1 MSATAK
7 PRPAPPPSRRKR
19 GPLVPTLVVVGGLVV
34 LLVVLAQVWTEVLWF
49 QQLGYG
55 KVLYVEWGTKAVVG
69 LLGLL
74 VMAGAV
80 FASMAVAYRSRPVY
94 PPSDAEQRNLDQYRE
109 AIEPLRK
116 VVMIVLPVVL
126 GLFAAGA
133 AAGRWADVQLFLHRQ
148 TFGTKDPQ
156 FGLDLGFYV
165 FTLPLLRFVVSFCLA
180 TAVLSGLVGLATH
193 YLYGGIRIAGRS
205 DTPRTSRAARI
216 QLATTGA
223 VILVVLAGSF
233 WLDQYSLLMKN
244 SSKYAGAGYTDV
256 NAVIPAKVI
265 LAIAALLVAA
275 VFVLTAVRGNWRLP
289 AVGVAVMIIAA
300 IVVGGIYPAIVQRF
314 QVQPNAQARERVY
327 IERNIAATR
336 AAYGID
342 QVVVQPYGEAEVT
355 VEAGQLRE
363 DTETTASIRLLD
375 PTIVSP
381 SFKQQQQIRGFYSF
395 PDTLAVDRYTI
406 DGDSRDTIIAVRELD
421 QSGLSAS
428 QRSWVNEVTVYT
440 HGFGVVAA
448 YGNAVNREGEPLFF
462 ESNIPS
468 SGALGDYEPR
478 IYFGQMSPEYSIVG
492 GPAGAC
498 SAADRESAGPT
509 APPTPTTDQAAA
521 GQDGCWELDY
531 SSGDETRNI
540 QYPTQTVKAG
550 PSIGS
555 PWNKLLFA
563 IKFGSGDILFSD
575 RVTPH
580 SQILYDRDPKERVAK
595 VAPYLT
601 LDGRVYPAVVD
612 GRVKWIVD
620 GYTTTDHYPYSAA
633 ASLEDATTDSLTQ
646 SSSTVSALR
655 PETVNYIRN
664 SVKATVDAY
673 DGSVDLYAWDPDD
686 PILKAWDGIFPGTI
700 QPMSKISGDLMSH
713 LRYPENMF
721 KVQRTLL
728 GRYHETNPEK
738 FYRGD
743 DFWQNSRDP
752 ASTTVDQPP
761 YYLTLK
767 TPDQDAATFSL
778 MSTFQPYGANARP
791 VLTGYLA
798 VDAEAGSV
806 KGKKSD
812 GYGKIRLLELPRNS
826 TVPAPQQAQANF
838 IANTEVS
845 TYLNLLK
852 QGDSTTLRG
861 NLLTLPVG
869 GSLLYVQPVYVQA
882 SAAGMTFPK
891 LQKVLVSFGG
901 KIGFADTL
909 DEALVQVFGDDSGAT
924 PGTGESPDGD
934 DPGST
939 ETPPDT
945 DQPPGTDTGTGT
957 DTGARADLDKALQ
970 DAQKAIEDSQAALA
984 NHDWA
989 AYGAAQDALSDAI
1002 TRALDAEARL

>member
-7 PRPAPPPSRRKR
+7 PRPAPLPRRRKR
-19 GPLVPTLVVVGGLVV
+19 GPLVPTLIVVGGLIV
-34 LLVVLAQVWTEVLWF
+34 LVVVLAQVWTEVLWY
-49 QQLGYG
+49 QQLGYS

-74 VMAGAV
+74 IMAGAV

-94 PPSDAEQRNLDQYRE
+94 PPSDADQRNLDQYRE

-116 VVMIVLPVVL
+116 VVMIALPVVL

-133 AAGRWADVQLFLHRQ
+133 AASRWADVQLFLHRQ
-148 TFGTKDPQ
+148 TVGVKDPQ
-156 FGLDLGFYV
+156 FGLDLGFYF
-165 FTLPLLRFVVSFCLA
+165 FTLPMLRFTVSFLLA
-180 TAVLSGLVGLATH
+180 TAILAGLAGLATH

-205 DTPRTSRAARI
+205 EAPRTSRTARI

-223 VILVVLAGSF
+223 VILVILAGSF

-275 VFVLTAVRGNWRLP
+275 VFVVTAARGNWRLP
-289 AVGVAVMIIAA
+289 AIGVAVMVIAA

-314 QVQPNAQARERVY
+314 QVQPNAQDRESEY
-327 IERNIAATR
+327 IERNIKATR
-336 AAYGID
+336 VAYGID
-342 QVVVQPYGEAEVT
+342 QVAVGPYGDDEVT
-355 VEAGQLRE
+355 VQPGQLRE
-363 DTETTASIRLLD
+363 DAETTASIRLLD

-381 SFKQQQQIRGFYSF
+381 SFKQLQQIRGFYSF

-406 DGDSRDTIIAVRELD
+406 DDESRDTVIAVRELD

-428 QRSWVNEVTVYT
+428 QRSWVNDVTVYT

-448 YGNAVNREGEPLFF
+448 YGNAITVESGSTGQGEPVFF
-462 ESNIPS
+462 ESNIPPT
-468 SGALGDYEPR
+468 GALGDYEPR

-492 GPAGAC
+492 GPEG
-498 SAADRESAGPT
+498 SE
-509 APPTPTTDQAAA
+509 
-521 GQDGCWELDY
+521 WELDFP
-531 SSGDETRNI
+531 SADKTTSDKGETVASDRTTRF
-540 QYPTQTVKAG
+540 PTDKVKAG

-555 PWNKLLFA
+555 SWNKLLYA

-575 RVTPH
+575 RVTPQ

-620 GYTTTDHYPYSAA
+620 GYTTTDQYPYSAA
-633 ASLEDATTDSLTQ
+633 ASLQEATTDSVTQ
-646 SSSTVSALR
+646 SSSTVSALQ

-686 PILKAWDGIFPGTI
+686 PILRAWRDILPGTVK
-700 QPMSKISGDLMSH
+700 PMSEISSDLMSH
-713 LRYPENMF
+713 IRYPENLF

-728 GRYHETNPEK
+728 GRYHETDPRK
-738 FYRGD
+738 FFRGD
-743 DFWQNSRDP
+743 DFWQNSADP
-752 ASTTVDQPP
+752 VQTSVDQPP

-767 TPDQDAATFSL
+767 MPGQDEAAFSL
-778 MSTFQPYGANARP
+778 MSTFQPAGDTAQP

-798 VDAEAGSV
+798 VDAEAGNV
-806 KGKKSD
+806 KGDKSE
-812 GYGKIRLLELPRNS
+812 GYGKMRLLELPRNS
-826 TVPAPQQAQANF
+826 TVPAPQQANANF
-838 IANTEVS
+838 IANAAVS
-845 TYLNLLK
+845 NFLNILQ
-852 QGDSTTLRG
+852 QGVSKLARG
-861 NLLTLPVG
+861 NLLILPVG
-869 GSLLYVQPVYVQA
+869 GNLLYVQPLYVQA
-882 SAAGMTFPK
+882 SAAAKPFPK
-891 LQKVLVSFGG
+891 MQKVLVSFGG

-909 DEALVQVFGDDSGAT
+909 DEALKQVFGEDSGAVTDDTVVPPDT
-924 PGTGESPDGD
+924 PG
-934 DPGST
+934 T
-939 ETPPDT
+939 ETPPD
-945 DQPPGTDTGTGT
+945 DPGTAPST
-957 DTGARADLDKALQ
+957 DTTARADLDTALQ
-970 DAQKAIEDSQAALA
+970 DAQKAIEDSQAALQ
-984 NHDWA
+984 NNDFA
-989 AYGAAQDALSDAI
+989 AYGAAQQALNEAI
-1002 TRALDAEARL
+1002 TRALEAEGRLDG